1 MQGLNVLR
9 VEFNGNAQQFSSD
22 VVVTI
27 GRAAGN
33 LVHVDSALASRN
45 HVRVSFDQATGFW
58 VVQDLGSANGTFAN
72 GARIESLS
80 VTGSVTIAL
89 GDTAD
94 APQISLS
101 AVAAQ
106 VPVPQVAA
114 TQAVSDPLADVV
126 IGKGVDAN
134 FIVSDVLASRRHAR
148 LVHVGQL
155 LLLEDLGST
164 NGTFVNGSLIKSHP
178 VVEGDVITIGNTDLT
193 IRNGV
198 LDYLR
203 IEAAKTGGL
212 FVNNLEFAIKGG
224 KKLLRGVNLRLE
236 PGKLIAVIGP
246 SGAGKSTFLRAIAGV
261 TKPSAGSVVFDGF
274 KVHEN
279 FDIVSS
285 RIGLVPQDDVL
296 HTSLKLQT
304 ALSYAA
310 KLRLRVD
317 GNGQERRDQVEKVI
331 HKLELDK
338 NRDTRIDKLSG
349 GQRKR
354 ASVALELLTEPSLLI
369 LDEPT
374 SGLDPAMDRQVMK
387 TLRELADD
395 DRGVLVVTHSVAH
408 LDVCDEVLVLAPGGM
423 PAYLGSP
430 EGIKDY
436 FGTTDWADI
445 FAVIK
450 NDPEASYQKYLSQG
464 PAPIEQ
470 PADMRAGDKAGVIR
484 SAPWFEQFATLC
496 ARQISLI
503 FADKGYLAFLA
514 FLPILVGLLVL
525 VVPGTHGFSAAE
537 NALPLEPS
545 QLLAMLIIG
554 SSFMGASI
562 SIRDL
567 VGERPVFL
575 RERAVGLPVTAY
587 LASKLLIFSIF
598 AWGMAA
604 MLTFVTLLAK
614 PAPIVS
620 IFLPWPAVELFLA
633 LGLTSMAAMVLG
645 LFLSSMVTS
654 SDQVMPLL
662 IVVLMAQLVLNGGLL
677 PITNRPG
684 ISQLSD
690 LILAKWGFAM
700 AASGLDLQSL
710 SPSLDEDPLWDHQL
724 STWLVSVAALV
735 TLAVLFSALTR
746 FRLEA
751 KYLR

>member
-1 MQGLNVLR
+1 
-9 VEFNGNAQQFSSD
+9 
-22 VVVTI
+22 
-27 GRAAGN
+27 
-33 LVHVDSALASRN
+33 
-45 HVRVSFDQATGFW
+45 
-58 VVQDLGSANGTFAN
+58 
-72 GARIESLS
+72 
-80 VTGSVTIAL
+80 
-89 GDTAD
+89 
-94 APQISLS
+94 
-101 AVAAQ
+101 
-106 VPVPQVAA
+106 
-114 TQAVSDPLADVV
+114 
-126 IGKGVDAN
+126 
-134 FIVSDVLASRRHAR
+134 
-148 LVHVGQL
+148 
-155 LLLEDLGST
+155 
-164 NGTFVNGSLIKSHP
+164 
-178 VVEGDVITIGNTDLT
+178 
-193 IRNGV
+193 
-198 LDYLR
+198 
-203 IEAAKTGGL
+203 
-212 FVNNLEFAIKGG
+212 
-224 KKLLRGVNLRLE
+224 
-236 PGKLIAVIGP
+236 
-246 SGAGKSTFLRAIAGV
+246 
-261 TKPSAGSVVFDGF
+261 
-274 KVHEN
+274 
-279 FDIVSS
+279 
-285 RIGLVPQDDVL
+285 L

-331 HKLELDK
+331 QKLELDK
-338 NRDTRIDKLSG
+338 NRETRIDKLSG

-395 DRGVLVVTHSVAH
+395 ERGVLVVTHSVAH

-430 EGIKDY
+430 EGIKGY

-450 NDPEASYQKYLSQG
+450 NDPEAAYQKYLSQG
-464 PAPIEQ
+464 PEVITP
-470 PADMRAGDKAGVIR
+470 PAEMRAGDNSGVVR

-496 ARQISLI
+496 TRQVSLI

-514 FLPILVGLLVL
+514 FLPVLVGLLVL
-525 VVPGTHGFSAAE
+525 VVPGTHGFAAAE

-567 VGERPVFL
+567 VGERQVFL

-598 AWGMAA
+598 AWAMAA

-645 LFLSSMVTS
+645 LFLSSLVSS

-700 AASGLDLQSL
+700 AASGLDLQAL

-724 STWLVSVAALV
+724 STWLFSATALI